1 MCFCYTVEP
10 NDVDK
15 VYCIYSGKDQ
25 QAPVKATVLAGLKNN
40 LMVCNAKII
49 KRVARHI
56 VFIHWFVLLKEH
68 GSVKSIPTWLLQERD
83 AYLPLAQNGSRL
95 FFVISDLAKINNM
108 YRFSLAAFLR
118 LFQRSLDID
127 NSTGS
132 MDMRIKSLNG
142 CLQKLVYEYVCR

>member
-1 MCFCYTVEP
+1 MYSVQILSCTLCF
-10 NDVDK
+10 N
-15 VYCIYSGKDQ
+15 IG
-25 QAPVKATVLAGLKNN
+25 
-40 LMVCNAKII
+40 I
-49 KRVARHI
+49 
-56 VFIHWFVLLKEH
+56 
-68 GSVKSIPTWLLQERD
+68 LQERD

-95 FFVISDLAKINNM
+95 FFVILDLAKINNM

-142 CLQKLVYEYVCR
+142 CLQKLVYEYVCRYVAFWWVDIASPIGI